1 MVSFMGRASKK
12 VPISNYYTEFPR
24 ISDMMSLFPVLYLVR
39 CEKCCLLSYRCV
51 LCLFSFIFL
60 KFDQNFN
67 LLKYLQTF
75 LVHTFC
81 SLGLIDWFLLSPK
94 VNI

>member
-51 LCLFSFIFL
+51 LCLFSFIY
-60 KFDQNFN
+60 KWQNLARPIIVPFRA
-67 LLKYLQTF
+67 KKQS
-75 LVHTFC
+75 C
-81 SLGLIDWFLLSPK
+81 PLGLRNGK
-94 VNI
+94 

>member
-12 VPISNYYTEFPR
+12 GPISNYYTEFPR
-24 ISDMMSLFPVLYLVR
+24 ISGIMSLSPVLYLVR

-60 KFDQNFN
+60 KLSCIRYTRFVLSGLALQYS
-67 LLKYLQTF
+67 LKNEEMF
-75 LVHTFC
+75 
-81 SLGLIDWFLLSPK
+81 SPK
-94 VNI
+94 EIV